1 MMPSETRFQEIKR
14 YVRLDERD
22 ADLLRAFG
30 QLAASELP
38 RIAREFYDR
47 TREHEEAHA
56 VLTGEEQIQRLQ
68 RSLVDWLQRVCGG
81 KYDEPYYE
89 QTSIIGRVH
98 VRIGLPQRY
107 MFTAMA
113 QIRIE
118 LLRIADRLLG
128 ADAAPTR
135 EAIVRIL
142 DLELAVMLEAYKD
155 SFIERIEQ
163 AARQERSHLD
173 SALAKAEQ
181 RYVSAVELAGFI
193 MVGLDAHGL
202 IQLFNRE
209 AERVSSYARDEVI
222 GKGFVDALGLEDGSG
237 VLGRQLHQ
245 MLSGGAQNGTLEA
258 CLRTRAGK
266 LRDVV
271 WSFNA
276 DRTSEDDR
284 IVILATG
291 RDVTD
296 EKAKEERSRQNERL
310 AAIGTLAA
318 GLAHEIR
325 NPLNGAQL
333 HVSFLERAIKRGAP
347 EPDML
352 EATRV
357 VGDEIKRLANLVT
370 EFLDFA
376 RPKPPDLK
384 PTSLTKLMEHACG
397 LVEASA
403 KSAGVQLTCD
413 APSSELEFPADAAKL
428 TQVLLNLLNNAVEAV
443 GAAGGGSVFVRGRR
457 GPRQVFIDVE
467 DDGPGLPSPDAPI
480 FDAFYSTKE
489 GGTGLGLAITHRIVT
504 DHGGTIDVSSGPGK
518 TRFHIALPIEQ
529 GAGVTS

>member
-1 MMPSETRFQEIKR
+1 MSSETRFQEIKR

-22 ADLLRAFG
+22 AALLCAFG
-30 QLAASELP
+30 QLAAPEMP
-38 RIAREFYDR
+38 RIASEFYDR
-47 TREHEEAHA
+47 IREHEEAHA
-56 VLTGEEQIQRLQ
+56 VFTGEDQIQRLQ
-68 RSLVDWLQRVCGG
+68 RSLVGWMQRVCSG
-81 KYDEPYYE
+81 KYDEQYHE

-107 MFTAMA
+107 MLTAMA
-113 QIRIE
+113 LIRVE
-118 LLRIADRLLG
+118 LLRIADGMLG
-128 ADAAPTR
+128 AEAGPTR

-155 SFIERIEQ
+155 SFVERIEQ
-163 AARQERSHLD
+163 VARQERSHLD
-173 SALAKAEQ
+173 SALAKAEH
-181 RYVSAVELAGFI
+181 RYVRAVELAGFI
-193 MVGLDAHGL
+193 MVGLDGQGC

-209 AERVSSYARDEVI
+209 AERVSGYARDEVL
-222 GKGFVDALGLEDGSG
+222 GKGFVETLGLEDGSG
-237 VLGRQLHQ
+237 LMRRY
-245 MLSGGAQNGTLEA
+245 LSELLSSGAQSHVLEA
-258 CLRTRAGK
+258 CLRNRANK
-266 LRDVV
+266 LRNVV
-271 WSFNA
+271 WSLSA
-276 DRTSEDDR
+276 DESEDDR
-284 IVILATG
+284 VVILATG

-333 HVSFLERAIKRGAP
+333 HVSFLERAIKRKAQ

-376 RPKPPDLK
+376 RPRPPELK
-384 PTSLTKLMEHACG
+384 PTSLTKVMDHACG
-397 LVEASA
+397 LVDASA
-403 KSAGVQLTCD
+403 KSARVRLSCD
-413 APSSELEFPADAAKL
+413 PPSSDVEFPADTAKL
-428 TQVLLNLLNNAVEAV
+428 TQVLLNLLNNAVEAT
-443 GAAGGGSVFVRGRR
+443 GAAGGGNVLLRGRR

-467 DDGPGLPSPDAPI
+467 DDGPGLSSPDAPI

-489 GGTGLGLAITHRIVT
+489 GGTGLGLAISHRIVT
-504 DHGGTIDVSSGPGK
+504 DHGGSIDVTSRPGK
-518 TRFHIALPIEQ
+518 TNFRIVLPIEQ
-529 GAGVTS
+529 GDGVTS